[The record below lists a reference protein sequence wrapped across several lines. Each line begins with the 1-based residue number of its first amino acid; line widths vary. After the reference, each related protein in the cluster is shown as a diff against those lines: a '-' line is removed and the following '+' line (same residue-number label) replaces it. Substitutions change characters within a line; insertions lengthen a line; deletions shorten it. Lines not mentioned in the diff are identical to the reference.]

1 MNPENRCP
9 SEITG
14 FGLES
19 PSSTVDSPVVSPK
32 PDVPAPSVVSG
43 SGVRVVPSSGAC
55 LGGLG
60 CSSGSADALG
70 SADASV
76 VSGSGVRVVPSSGA
90 CLGGLGCSSGS
101 AEALGSAD
109 ALGSAEAFGSA
120 DALGSI
126 GADPLGGLVAFCC
139 GAAAD
144 SHPKS
149 VASSVTPEIT
159 LSPGALVMLPLPS
172 AVAIMLMPDHSMLA
186 IQSPELGCVTVT
198 VIRSGAGSTVC
209 EVSPSKSS
217 GWFSAGMAELGAVEV
232 SPF

>member
-60 CSSGSADALG
+60 CSSGSA
-70 SADASV
+70 
-76 VSGSGVRVVPSSGA
+76 
-90 CLGGLGCSSGS
+90 
-101 AEALGSAD
+101 EALGSAD

-126 GADPLGGLVAFCC
+126 GADPLGGLVSFCC
-139 GAAAD
+139 GAAD

-159 LSPGALVMLPLPS
+159 LPPGTLVMLPLPS

-186 IQSPELGCVTVT
+186 IQS
-198 VIRSGAGSTVC
+198 
-209 EVSPSKSS
+209 
-217 GWFSAGMAELGAVEV
+217 
-232 SPF
+232 

>member
-60 CSSGSADALG
+60 CSSGSD
-70 SADASV
+70 
-76 VSGSGVRVVPSSGA
+76 
-90 CLGGLGCSSGS
+90 
-101 AEALGSAD
+101 D

-126 GADPLGGLVAFCC
+126 GADPLGGLVSFCC

-172 AVAIMLMPDHSMLA
+172 AVAIMLMPDH
-186 IQSPELGCVTVT
+186 
-198 VIRSGAGSTVC
+198 
-209 EVSPSKSS
+209 
-217 GWFSAGMAELGAVEV
+217 
-232 SPF
+232 

>member
-109 ALGSAEAFGSA
+109 ASVVSGSGVRVVPSSGACLGGLGCSSGSAEALGSADALGSAEAFGSA

-126 GADPLGGLVAFCC
+126 GADPLGGLVSFCC
-139 GAAAD
+139 GAAD

-159 LSPGALVMLPLPS
+159 LPPGTLVMLPLPS

-186 IQSPELGCVTVT
+186 IQS
-198 VIRSGAGSTVC
+198 
-209 EVSPSKSS
+209 
-217 GWFSAGMAELGAVEV
+217 
-232 SPF
+232 